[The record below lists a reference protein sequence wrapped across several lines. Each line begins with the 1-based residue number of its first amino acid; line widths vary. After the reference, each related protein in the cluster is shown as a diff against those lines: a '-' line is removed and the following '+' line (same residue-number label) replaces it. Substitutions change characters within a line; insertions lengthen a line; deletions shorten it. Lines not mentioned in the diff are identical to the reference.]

1 MINGKVYVSV
11 AETLRR
17 KIQEEGKSLEDIDFI
32 LVGELGLNIDDF

>member
-1 MINGKVYVSV
+1 MTNNSKDMSMTE
-11 AETLRR
+11 ALCR